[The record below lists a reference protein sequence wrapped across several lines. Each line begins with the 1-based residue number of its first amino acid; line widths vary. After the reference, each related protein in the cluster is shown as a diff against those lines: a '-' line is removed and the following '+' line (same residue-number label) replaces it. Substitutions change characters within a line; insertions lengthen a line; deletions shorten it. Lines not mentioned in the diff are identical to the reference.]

1 MHLGFSGGAV
11 ALFLTH
17 PLVLLVVLVV
27 LVLPFVLLSQAGAN
41 VPAT

>member
-17 PLVLLVVLVV
+17 PLVLLVVLV
-27 LVLPFVLLSQAGAN
+27 LPFVLLSQAGAN